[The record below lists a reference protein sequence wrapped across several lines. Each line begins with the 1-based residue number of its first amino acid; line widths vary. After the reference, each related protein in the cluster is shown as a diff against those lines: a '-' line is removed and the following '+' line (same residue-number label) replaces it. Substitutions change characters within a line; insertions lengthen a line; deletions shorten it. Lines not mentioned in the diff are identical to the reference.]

1 MLPHCIIHLHGDYLN
16 AVSMRNTTA
25 ELAGYPRQMKALVR
39 RVVTDYG
46 LLVAG
51 WSVEYDPALRDL
63 VAAHYPARFTMG
75 WISPGSLGFAAQSLT
90 ENKKALV
97 LQTTAD
103 DAFGHLA
110 DEVESMHDRQ
120 ARNPLTL
127 EVAVSRIKR
136 QLAGTRPAIAAHDML
151 AGEFARLREFLRFP
165 WKER

>member
-1 MLPHCIIHLHGDYLN
+1 
-16 AVSMRNTTA
+16 
-25 ELAGYPRQMKALVR
+25 
-39 RVVTDYG
+39 
-46 LLVAG
+46 
-51 WSVEYDPALRDL
+51 
-63 VAAHYPARFTMG
+63 MG
-75 WISPGSLGFAAQSLT
+75 WISPGSLGFAAQAIT

-151 AGEFARLREFLRFP
+151 AGEFARLREIPAFP
-165 WKER
+165 LERAMSSDEAQYDSLLGQIRDACRIPIGSTAALAYWVDVDTDRWWLPEIERYG

>member
-1 MLPHCIIHLHGDYLN
+1 
-16 AVSMRNTTA
+16 
-25 ELAGYPRQMKALVR
+25 MKALVR

-51 WSVEYDPALRDL
+51 WSVEYNPALRDL
-63 VAAHYPARFTMG
+63 VAAHYPRDSRWAGSVQARSDLQRNR
-75 WISPGSLGFAAQSLT
+75 SPRI
-90 ENKKALV
+90 KKALV

-103 DAFGHLA
+103 DAFGDLA

-136 QLAGTRPAIAAHDML
+136 QLARPQLPAIAAHDML